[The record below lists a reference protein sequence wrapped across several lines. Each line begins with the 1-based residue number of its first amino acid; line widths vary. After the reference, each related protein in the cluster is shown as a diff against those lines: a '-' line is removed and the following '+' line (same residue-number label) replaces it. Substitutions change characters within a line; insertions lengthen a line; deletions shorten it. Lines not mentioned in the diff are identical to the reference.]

1 MQIEHNSPAVVSR
14 AETSASPLVE
24 CVPNFS
30 EGRNLAAITAIRDA
44 IAAVPGA
51 HVLDVSSDAWHNR
64 SVITFVAP
72 RDIVGDAAFA
82 AVREATARI
91 DVSAHQ
97 GVHPR
102 LGATDVLPFVPL
114 DGATMHD
121 CIALAHELGERVAHE
136 LSIPVYLYERAAT
149 RPERV
154 NLAEIRRGGFE
165 RIRDTIASDPT
176 RAPDFGRA
184 VVHATAGAIVIGA
197 RPFLVAYNV
206 YLGDT
211 SHMPVAR
218 EVASTVRASN
228 GGVEGVKALALEVN
242 GQSQVS
248 MNLVAIDRT
257 AVLHA
262 FEAVARAAAERG
274 VEPTWSEIVGLVPTR
289 CLSAE
294 IAERVKLRV
303 DDWRSLLLEPRV
315 RALQA

>member
-1 MQIEHNSPAVVSR
+1 MHMTLAPSSVA
-14 AETSASPLVE
+14 PLVE

-30 EGRNLAAITAIRDA
+30 EGRDPTVIGAIRDA

-72 RDIVGDAAFA
+72 LDTALEAAFA
-82 AVREATARI
+82 GVREATARI
-91 DVSAHQ
+91 DVRVHE

-121 CIALAHELGERVAHE
+121 CIALANDLGERVARE

-154 NLAEIRRGGFE
+154 NLAQIRRGGFE
-165 RIRDTIASDPT
+165 LLRDTIATDPS

-184 VVHATAGAIVIGA
+184 AVHPTAGAIVIGA

-206 YLGDT
+206 YVGDA
-211 SHMPVAR
+211 SRMPLAR
-218 EVASTVRASN
+218 QIAAGIRESN
-228 GGVEGVKALALEVN
+228 GGMAGVKALALEVD
-242 GQSQVS
+242 GQAQVS

-257 AVLHA
+257 SVVHA
-262 FEAVARAAAERG
+262 FDAVRTVATAHG

-289 CLSAE
+289 CLSEE
-294 IAERVKLRV
+294 IAQRVRLRV
-303 DDWRSLLLEPRV
+303 DDWRALLLEPRV
-315 RALQA
+315 RELRR

>member
-1 MQIEHNSPAVVSR
+1 MPG
-14 AETSASPLVE
+14 TSIPTHADSPLVE

-30 EGRNLAAITAIRDA
+30 EGRDLSVVHAIRDA
-44 IAAVPGA
+44 IAAVHGA

-64 SVITFVAP
+64 TVITFVAP
-72 RDIVGDAAFA
+72 LDTAADAAFA

-91 DVSAHQ
+91 DVSSHQ

-102 LGATDVLPFVPL
+102 LGATDVMPFVPL

-121 CIALAHELGERVAHE
+121 CIALAHDLGERVAHE

-154 NLAEIRRGGFE
+154 NLADIRRGGFE
-165 RIRDTIASDPT
+165 RIRETIASDPSRT
-176 RAPDFGRA
+176 PDYGRA
-184 VVHATAGAIVIGA
+184 VVHPTAGAIVIGA

-206 YLGDT
+206 YLGDAT
-211 SHMPVAR
+211 HMAVAR
-218 EVASTVRASN
+218 EVAAAVRASN
-228 GGVEGVKALALEVN
+228 GGVEGIKALALEVD
-242 GQSQVS
+242 GQAQVS

-257 AVLHA
+257 AVVHA
-262 FEAVARAAAERG
+262 FDAVSAAAAERG

-294 IAERVKLRV
+294 IAERVRLRV

-315 RALQA
+315 RALRG

>member
-1 MQIEHNSPAVVSR
+1 MHSPAN
-14 AETSASPLVE
+14 ATHADSPLVE

-30 EGRNLAAITAIRDA
+30 EGRDLPVIDAIRHA

-51 HVLDVSSDAWHNR
+51 HVLNVSSDAWHNR

-72 RDIVGDAAFA
+72 LDVAADAAFS

-91 DVSAHQ
+91 DVSAHE

-114 DGATMHD
+114 DGTTMHD

-165 RIRDTIASDPT
+165 QIRETIASDPSRT
-176 RAPDFGRA
+176 PDFGRA
-184 VVHATAGAIVIGA
+184 AVHPTAGAIVIGA

-211 SHMPVAR
+211 SHMAVAR
-218 EVASTVRASN
+218 EVAASVRASN
-228 GGVEGVKALALEVN
+228 GGVEGIKALALEVDD
-242 GQSQVS
+242 QAQVS

-257 AVLHA
+257 AVVQA
-262 FEAVARAAAERG
+262 FEAVRAASVARG

-289 CLSAE
+289 CLSEE

-303 DDWRSLLLEPRV
+303 EDWRSLLLEPRV
-315 RALQA
+315 RALRG